1 MEVTLD
7 EITDRKEPIDFC
19 GIKATRKDESTWI
32 VWCEEYND
40 MEFDMSEID
49 LKDLLNMSQ
58 GKRYRKC
65 IAWRMCAGNGYACF
79 EMCDEHQR
87 SKCSKQQEI
96 DEMFEKSKVD
106 KNKKE
111 EYERSYKRIKEVSCK

>member
-32 VWCEEYND
+32 VWFEEYDD
-40 MEFDMSEID
+40 MEFDTSEID

-65 IAWRMCAGNGYACF
+65 IALRMCAGNGYACF
-79 EMCDEHQR
+79 EMCDEWQR
-87 SKCSKQQEI
+87 NKCSEQQEK
-96 DEMFEKSKVD
+96 DRMYENSLVNE
-106 KNKKE
+106 NKKGE
-111 EYERSYKRIKEVSCK
+111 K